1 MLNGAIVTQGLTS
14 SVCVCTV
21 GVLIIPHMKVH
32 LLFFLLSGYLSFL
45 TLRLFR
51 VASRPIIFIF
61 PLLQMY
67 IIVNLFS
74 FLPMG

>member
-32 LLFFLLSGYLSFL
+32 LRFFPFIWLP
-45 TLRLFR
+45 
-51 VASRPIIFIF
+51 VIF
-61 PLLQMY
+61 
-67 IIVNLFS
+67 NS
-74 FLPMG
+74 